1 MIHITYSGEE
11 KALAERIRDDLAHSV
26 PLSGPVL
33 IVLVS
38 PSSLADRHVQAEV
51 EKARA
56 KGIHILPILTEEVE
70 LPARLLDERPLD
82 FSGGYDRERLLR
94 RLAQATM
101 RPEELRRANRRA
113 LTVIGGIALLIFA
126 VALVTINRGL
136 IAFPVAEYNEE
147 ATFQAEWV
155 NGLIRETLESVQP
168 RTTEDALNFQATHE
182 AAPTRLYLYIRET
195 ATALPRAG
203 DS

>member
-1 MIHITYSGEE
+1 MIHITYSREE
-11 KALAERIRDDLAHSV
+11 QRLAERIRDGLAHSV
-26 PLSGPVL
+26 PLTGPIL

-38 PSSLADRHVQAEV
+38 RASLADRHVQAEV
-51 EKARA
+51 DKALA
-56 KGIHILPILTEEVE
+56 QGIHIVPILTEAVE
-70 LPARLLDERPLD
+70 LPARLMDGPPLD
-82 FSGGYDRERLLR
+82 FSGGYDRERLLE

-113 LTVIGGIALLIFA
+113 LTVVGGIALLMFGI
-126 VALVTINRGL
+126 ALIAIVSGS

-155 NGLIRETLESVQP
+155 NGLIRETLENVQP
-168 RTTEDALNFQATHE
+168 RSTEDALNFPATHE

-195 ATALPRAG
+195 ATALPKAG
-203 DS
+203 GS

>member
-11 KALAERIRDDLAHSV
+11 KALAERIRDDLAQSV
-26 PLSGPVL
+26 PLTGPVL

-38 PSSLADRHVQAEV
+38 RASLADRHVQAEV

-56 KGIHILPILTEEVE
+56 KGIHIVPILTEAVE
-70 LPARLLDERPLD
+70 LPVRLLDGRPLN
-82 FSGGYDRERLLR
+82 FSGGYDRERLLA
-94 RLAQATM
+94 RLAQSTM
-101 RPEELRRANRRA
+101 KPDALRRANRRA
-113 LTVIGGIALLIFA
+113 LTVIGGIALLVFA

-155 NGLIRETLESVQP
+155 NGLIRETLEQVQP
-168 RTTEDALNFQATHE
+168 RSTEDALNFPATHA

-195 ATALPRAG
+195 ATALPKAG
-203 DS
+203 GS

>member
-1 MIHITYSGEE
+1 MIHITYSGQEE
-11 KALAERIRDDLAHSV
+11 RLAERIRDDLAQSV
-26 PLSGPVL
+26 PLTGPVL

-38 PSSLADRHVQAEV
+38 RASLADRHVQAEV

-56 KGIHILPILTEEVE
+56 NGIHIVPILTEAIE
-70 LPARLLDERPLD
+70 LPARLMDWRPLN
-82 FSGGYDRERLLR
+82 FSGGYDRERLLE

-101 RPEELRRANRRA
+101 KPDALRRANRRA
-113 LTVIGGIALLIFA
+113 LTVIGGIALLVFA

-155 NGLIRETLESVQP
+155 NGLIRETLEQVQP
-168 RTTEDALNFQATHE
+168 RTTEDALNFPATHA

-195 ATALPRAG
+195 ATALPKAG
-203 DS
+203 GS